1 MDTLVRQDT
10 VPAGPP
16 ASRTA
21 QIPASP
27 PPAAGSAAP
36 ELGRYVRALVDA
48 RAGIAAFTAAATV
61 ASVLLALV
69 LPREWTARVVLLPT
83 DDAEG
88 AFPAQ
93 LSGLASSFGL
103 QFPFGPASQSDLYPT
118 ILTSDRVLGLLLD
131 REFVTKDGKTTTLL
145 PILAPRE
152 EDPHAARMK
161 AVRKLRKRVVAAAK
175 DSETGIVS
183 LEVTTGGAA
192 LSADVANTLTSLLE
206 TYLIEMR
213 QQDGAKNR
221 KFIDERLADAS
232 GALKAAEE
240 RLTEFR
246 ESNRRITGSPELQRV
261 EARLVRDLMI
271 AEQVFLELRKQQEI
285 AAIESVKNTP
295 VLKVLDEAQVP
306 IRPSRPLRTLMVAAG
321 LLLGA
326 FLAVSWVLFR
336 TALRE
341 APDLAAALSPLATD
355 LKRLL
360 PRRRAPLPHAE

>member
-1 MDTLVRQDT
+1 MDTLVRQDS

-16 ASRTA
+16 AQRTA
-21 QIPASP
+21 QDFPPS
-27 PPAAGSAAP
+27 PPAAAPAP

-48 RAGIAAFTAAATV
+48 RGRIAAFTAAATAAAV
-61 ASVLLALV
+61 VLALV

-83 DDAEG
+83 DDGEG

-131 REFVTKDGKTTTLL
+131 REFVTKEGTTPLL
-145 PILAPRE
+145 SIVAPGE
-152 EDPHAARMK
+152 DDPHRARMT
-161 AVRKLRKRVVAAAK
+161 AIRKLRKRVVAAAK

-192 LSADVANTLTSLLE
+192 LSAEVANALTSLLE
-206 TYLIEMR
+206 AYLIEVR
-213 QQDGAKNR
+213 QEDGAKNR
-221 KFIDERLADAS
+221 KFIDERLAEADT
-232 GALKAAEE
+232 ALRSAEE
-240 RLTEFR
+240 RLTQFR
-246 ESNRRITGSPELQRV
+246 ESNRRITGSPELQRT

-326 FLAVSWVLFR
+326 FVAVSWVLFR
-336 TALRE
+336 TALRD
-341 APDLAAALSPLATD
+341 APDLAAALAPLAED
-355 LKRLL
+355 LQRVT
-360 PRRRAPLPHAE
+360 PRRMRR